1 MRSIV
6 VAGNW
11 KMNSTAADAGLLAT
25 NLAAAMADEA
35 VLRIICPPAIALP
48 VVAAALAGTGVATGA
63 QNVHAEPGG
72 AYTGEHSAVMVAPFA
87 TWVIVGHSE
96 RRRDQGET
104 DALIGRKLIRCRE
117 HDLRPI
123 LCVGET
129 LAEREAGRAEAVV
142 REQLAGALD
151 VLEPDLRTEAAAWLV
166 VAYEPVWAIGTGRT
180 ASGADAA
187 RMADVIRAGLRAQG
201 IGADDVPVLY
211 GGSVTSAAIGEFLAE
226 PGIDGALVGGASLK
240 VDEMAG
246 IVARAGITAR
256 ARADAAP
263 AR

>member
-1 MRSIV
+1 MRPIII
-6 VAGNW
+6 AGNW
-11 KMNSTAADAGLLAT
+11 KMNSTPDLAGQLAVE
-25 NLAAAMADEA
+25 LAAAMDD
-35 VLRIICPPAIALP
+35 VPVVRVICPPAICLPSVASAL
-48 VVAAALAGTGVATGA
+48 VGSSVAVGA
-63 QNVHAEPGG
+63 QNVHAEAAG
-72 AYTGEHSAVMVAPFA
+72 AYTGEISAAMVAAFA

-104 DALIGRKLIRCRE
+104 DAIIGRKLIRCRE
-117 HDLRPI
+117 HELRPI
-123 LCVGET
+123 LCIGET
-129 LAEREAGRAEAVV
+129 LAEREAGVAESVV
-142 REQLAGALD
+142 RSQLAGALEA
-151 VLEPDLRTEAAAWLV
+151 LEADRRADAAAWLV

-187 RMADVIRAGLRAQG
+187 RMADVVREGLQEQG
-201 IGADDVPVLY
+201 IEADAVPVLY

-246 IVARAGITAR
+246 IAARAALTAR
-256 ARADAAP
+256 ARAETAT